1 LFTIL
6 GGESCLDEWVMGF
19 GRYDL
24 VKMVVLPGFTTSSLD
39 VFENGF
45 LTVLAD
51 FDEFESVLDFDIA
64 SFQLFLEESVTAIIV
79 LHKSVWKI
87 VWSQPNRWH

>member
-1 LFTIL
+1 
-6 GGESCLDEWVMGF
+6 MGF

-24 VKMVVLPGFTTSSLD
+24 VKMVVLPGFSTSSLD

-64 SFQLFLEESVTAIIV
+64 SFQFFLEESVTAIIV
-79 LHKSVWKI
+79 LHKSLVGI
-87 VWSQPNRWH
+87 DHGERPDRRQSAVSFLPFPNSL